1 MFNRIKILT
10 LLQLGN
16 TMNITKTN
24 DKKKIFLF
32 FFFRALLVVAITGAF
47 YLLLSVIKN
56 VLFLPV
62 NMGMLTF
69 FLFVTQVISIIATA
83 NSLMHSLYAS
93 KDNAILLSYPA
104 KPDEV
109 FFSKLIV
116 EYLREMKKN
125 LYFLLPLLVAF
136 GIISTA
142 ANQIVLYFVFTILF
156 FFILPIFPVFI
167 GALLS
172 IPLGLIKRLLD
183 KVPFVYL
190 ILIVAAVA
198 LVFFG
203 LNSFV
208 ASIPKPLRILAIYN
222 RFVNGITQFIVSAN
236 KYALFYTFITD
247 ILYSINTLLNLLYI
261 ILIAAALITLVL
273 LISKPIYFSLVSFQT
288 EHSVKK
294 PKVAEN
300 TNKKPTFLAFLRK
313 ELLLTFRNINLVIN
327 NYILVILA
335 PIILFAMNVVMSA
348 VMTSTFGDGMIVA
361 FNIIVGGILIL
372 SSNTQSAS
380 AITMEGGEII
390 LMKTAPSNTSNM
402 VWAKMFVNICMSTIL
417 ILISAAILL
426 FSNIM
431 PPVTVLCVFAVLIL
445 INWGHILWSFQLD
458 IVNPKLRDYAETGR
472 LDNANTSFSMTLA
485 LIISIVMGV
494 IALLLFIDNLDVA
507 WVKIILIAAAFFAL
521 RFYFL
526 IINLKAY
533 FKRIEY

>member
-16 TMNITKTN
+16 SIKISPTT
-24 DKKKIFLF
+24 DKKKIFLYVF
-32 FFFRALLVVAITGAF
+32 LRACLVVALTAAIFG
-47 YLLLSVIKN
+47 LLTLIKN

-69 FLFVTQVISIIATA
+69 FLFVTQVISIIANT
-83 NSLMHSLYAS
+83 NSLMHSLYTS

-116 EYLREMKKN
+116 EYLREIKKN
-125 LYFLLPLLVAF
+125 LYFLFPLLIAF
-136 GIISTA
+136 GIITGG
-142 ANQIVLYFVFTILF
+142 NVLYFLFSILF
-156 FFILPIFPVFI
+156 FFIIPIFPVFI

-172 IPLGLIKRLLD
+172 IPLALIKKYLD

-190 ILIVAAVA
+190 ILLIGVMV
-198 LVFFG
+198 LVFIG
-203 LNSFV
+203 LESFV
-208 ASIPKPLRILAIYN
+208 DSIPKPLRIIAIYN
-222 RFVNGITQFIVSAN
+222 KFVNGVTQFIVSAN
-236 KYALFYTFITD
+236 KYALFYTFISN

-261 ILIAAALITLVL
+261 VLIAGGLIALVL
-273 LISKPIYFSLVSFQT
+273 FISRPIYFSLVSFQT

-294 PKVAEN
+294 PKKAEN
-300 TNKKPTFLAFLRK
+300 SNKKPTFLAFLRK
-313 ELLLTFRNINLVIN
+313 ELLLTFRNINQVVT
-327 NYILVILA
+327 NYLLVILA
-335 PIILFAMNVVMSA
+335 PVILFAMNVVMSA
-348 VMTSTFGDGMIVA
+348 VITSTLGDGIIVA

-380 AITMEGGEII
+380 AITMEGGEIV
-390 LMKTAPSNTSNM
+390 LLKTAPSNTANM
-402 VWAKMFVNICMSTIL
+402 VWAKMFVNIVLSTLLIIISAIIL
-417 ILISAAILL
+417 LISNVMSSTMILG
-426 FSNIM
+426 
-431 PPVTVLCVFAVLIL
+431 VFIVLIL
-445 INWGHILWSFQLD
+445 LNWAHILWSFQLD

-472 LDNANTSFSMTLA
+472 LENSNTSFSMTLA

-494 IALLLFIDNLDVA
+494 IALLLFIDNINIA
-507 WVKIILIAAAFFAL
+507 WTKIIAIAISFFVL

>member
-16 TMNITKTN
+16 TFKITKNN
-24 DKKKIFLF
+24 DKKKTFLF
-32 FFFRALLVVAITGAF
+32 FFLRACLVVAVTVGLYF
-47 YLLLSVIKN
+47 LLTLIKN
-56 VLFLPV
+56 VLYLPV

-69 FLFVTQVISIIATA
+69 FLFITQAISIIATA
-83 NSLMHSLYAS
+83 NSLMHSLYTS

-104 KPDEV
+104 KPNEV

-116 EYLREMKKN
+116 EYLREIIKN
-125 LYFLLPLLVAF
+125 LYFLFPLLIAF
-136 GIISTA
+136 GAITA
-142 ANQIVLYFVFTILF
+142 GGVLYYVFTIF
-156 FFILPIFPVFI
+156 FFFLIPIFPVFI

-172 IPLGLIKRLLD
+172 IPLGLIKKWLD
-183 KVPFVYL
+183 KIPFVYL
-190 ILIVAAVA
+190 ILIIG
-198 LVFFG
+198 LVTVVFLG

-208 ASIPKPLRILAIYN
+208 DSIPKPLRIIAIYN
-222 RFVNGITQFIVSAN
+222 TFINGVTQFIVSAN
-236 KYALFYTFITD
+236 RYALFYTFITN

-261 ILIAAALITLVL
+261 LLIAGALIALVL
-273 LISKPIYFSLVSFQT
+273 LISRPIYFSLVSFQT

-294 PKVAEN
+294 PKKAEN
-300 TNKKPTFLAFLRK
+300 ANKKPTFFAFLRK
-313 ELLLTFRNINLVIN
+313 ELLLTVRNINGVIN
-327 NYILVILA
+327 NYFLVILA

-348 VMTSTFGDGMIVA
+348 VITSTLGDGIIVA

-380 AITMEGGEII
+380 AITMEGGEIV
-390 LMKTAPSNTSNM
+390 LLKTAPSNTANM
-402 VWAKMFVNICMSTIL
+402 VWAKMFVNIVFSTLL
-417 ILISAAILL
+417 IIISAIILSV
-426 FSNIM
+426 SNIM
-431 PPVTVLCVFAVLIL
+431 SSEMIIGIFAVLIL

-458 IVNPKLRDYAETGR
+458 IVNPRLRDYAETGR

-485 LIISIVMGV
+485 LIISVVMGA
-494 IALLLFIDNLDVA
+494 IALLLFIDNVEIA
-507 WVKIILIAAAFFAL
+507 WTKIILIAVAFFAL

>member
-16 TMNITKTN
+16 TMQITKNN

-32 FFFRALLVVAITGAF
+32 FFLRACLVVGITAAIYF
-47 YLLLSVIKN
+47 LLTLIKN

-83 NSLMHSLYAS
+83 NSLMHSLYTS

-116 EYLREMKKN
+116 EYLREIKKN
-125 LYFLLPLLVAF
+125 LYFLFPLLVAF
-136 GIISTA
+136 GIITSGG
-142 ANQIVLYFVFTILF
+142 VLYFIFTIF
-156 FFILPIFPVFI
+156 FFFLIPIFPVFI

-172 IPLGLIKRLLD
+172 IPLGLMKKYLD

-190 ILIVAAVA
+190 ILLIALVA
-198 LVFFG
+198 LVFIG

-208 ASIPKPLRILAIYN
+208 DSIPKPLRIIAIYN
-222 RFVNGITQFIVSAN
+222 TFINGVTQFIVSAN
-236 KYALFYTFITD
+236 KYALFYTFITN

-261 ILIAAALITLVL
+261 LLIAGGLIVLVL
-273 LISKPIYFSLVSFQT
+273 LISRPIYFSLVSFQT

-294 PKVAEN
+294 TKKAEN
-300 TNKKPTFLAFLRK
+300 TNKKPTFVAFLRK
-313 ELLLTFRNINLVIN
+313 EILLTIRNVNQVITNYFLVI
-327 NYILVILA
+327 VA

-348 VMTSTFGDGMIVA
+348 IITSTLGDGIIVA

-380 AITMEGGEII
+380 AITMEGGEIV
-390 LMKTAPSNTSNM
+390 LLKTAPSNTANM
-402 VWAKMFVNICMSTIL
+402 VWAKMFVNIVLSTLL
-417 ILISAAILL
+417 ILISSIILSI
-426 FSNIM
+426 SNIM
-431 PPVTVLCVFAVLIL
+431 EPAMVWGVFAVLVL

-472 LDNANTSFSMTLA
+472 LENSNTSFSMTLA
-485 LIISIVMGV
+485 LIISVVMGAL
-494 IALLLFIDNLDVA
+494 ALLLFIDNLDVA
-507 WVKIILIAAAFFAL
+507 WLKIIAIAAAFFVL